1 MGYRIVLLLL
11 SALLFAAPVSCTAS
25 SGNSVLA
32 AGTYLATENTD
43 LFSSYLPNIVLNE
56 DCSFVFNISSDTAL
70 TGKYELDQNTVSL
83 IPDDETGRIPLTVID
98 KDTIQLSGNHIPEEA
113 LAAIKSDAVFRRLE

>member
-25 SGNSVLA
+25 SGNSVFSAGIYLA
-32 AGTYLATENTD
+32 AENTD
-43 LFSSYLPNIVLNE
+43 LFSSYLPNIMLNE

-83 IPDDETGRIPLTVID
+83 RPDEGNSIQLTIID
-98 KDTIQLSGNHIPEEA
+98 KNTIQLSGDNIPEAA
-113 LAAIKSDAVFRRLE
+113 LAAITSDAVFRRLE